1 MSLEWLQKPWIY
13 ILKDSTLLVICRAIA
28 SDSASPGSGIFW
40 RHLLVLGPHSDSYKM
55 CQHHRGLP
63 STLAGLVLVS
73 WDRGGAMHVQN
84 EKTGQALQ
92 LLSQQVSSAS
102 WIFYG
107 PEGIQH
113 LLRLGLWSLSKSS
126 HPPPF
131 IFQSNPTCEATAWGW
146 KTAGKQPHSHTR
158 NSMTTPVDTVSSFS
172 IVSVGGRSGLHH
184 FPRVTLQKHY
194 SG

>member
-28 SDSASPGSGIFW
+28 SDSAPPGSGIFW
-40 RHLLVLGPHSDSYKM
+40 WHLLVLGPHSDSHKM
-55 CQHHRGLP
+55 CQRHRGLP
-63 STLAGLVLVS
+63 STLAGLLLVS

-84 EKTGQALQ
+84 EKTGQPLQ

-107 PEGIQH
+107 PEGIPQ
-113 LLRLGLWSLSKSS
+113 LLRFGLWSLSKSS

-131 IFQSNPTCEATAWGW
+131 IFQSTQPV
-146 KTAGKQPHSHTR
+146 KQQPGDGSPIPIHETLWLLL
-158 NSMTTPVDTVSSFS
+158 S
-172 IVSVGGRSGLHH
+172 IPLALFLLFQWEEDQVYIT
-184 FPRVTLQKHY
+184 FP
-194 SG
+194 G